1 MIAYMRSIMTATFR
15 QSLKW
20 QGLQPDNVR
29 FTSNGEDT
37 RNRGYWR
44 FMRERE

>member
-1 MIAYMRSIMTATFR
+1 MTELCVIFR

-29 FTSNGEDT
+29 FTSNGEDLADWIRSQGDT
-37 RNRGYWR
+37 ND
-44 FMRERE
+44 